1 MLKNSHKRFFTVVL
15 FLITVLLF
23 KSAAAAPEPTSQSK
37 KIPPLIRVLIAENQ
51 QVFRV
56 NVKGAYTLLSLPSL
70 KVLKRG
76 ERLSD
81 VDLSVSPRG
90 FYFGKGEFLASGI
103 RIETAGARDL
113 RLNQSQFRG
122 TVDILQGKGGSMFAV
137 NRIGI
142 EDYLYGVLPHEVAFW
157 WPTEALKAQSIAA
170 RTYALYQAQVSRA
183 AEFDVKSGTSSQVYG
198 GTAKERFRTNRAV
211 DETRGQ
217 VLTYQ
222 GKLFPAY
229 FHATCAGKTA
239 AAEELWKI
247 DLPPL
252 AGGAKCRYC
261 RISPH
266 YSWEA
271 TVPLSEIE
279 QKMDKY
285 GRPAG
290 RILKVEIISLTPSGR
305 VGSLKITGTSQEAV
319 IAAKD
324 FRVWIGGDR
333 IRSTHFTVVI
343 SEDAAEFRGKGW
355 GHGVGLCQ
363 WGAFGQ
369 ALLGRPYE
377 KILELYYPGS
387 KIVSEAS

>member
-1 MLKNSHKRFFTVVL
+1 MIKNSHKQFFTAAL
-15 FLITVLLF
+15 FLATVFFLE
-23 KSAAAAPEPTSQSK
+23 SAGAPPEPISPSK
-37 KIPPLIRVLIAENQ
+37 KIPPLIRVMVAENQ
-51 QVFRV
+51 KVFRLT
-56 NVKGAYTLLSLPSL
+56 VKGAYTLRVLPSL
-70 KVLKRG
+70 KVLKQG
-76 ERLSD
+76 QRLSD
-81 VDLSVSPRG
+81 VKLSVSRRG
-90 FYFGKGEFLASGI
+90 FYFEKEEEFAVSGI
-103 RIETAGARDL
+103 HIEASDDRDL
-113 RLNQSQFRG
+113 RLNQAQFRG
-122 TVDILQGKGGSMFAV
+122 VVDILKDKSGTMFAV

-157 WPTEALKAQSIAA
+157 WPTEALKAQSVAA

-305 VGSLKITGTSQEAV
+305 VG
-319 IAAKD
+319 
-324 FRVWIGGDR
+324 
-333 IRSTHFTVVI
+333 
-343 SEDAAEFRGKGW
+343 
-355 GHGVGLCQ
+355 
-363 WGAFGQ
+363 
-369 ALLGRPYE
+369 
-377 KILELYYPGS
+377 
-387 KIVSEAS
+387 